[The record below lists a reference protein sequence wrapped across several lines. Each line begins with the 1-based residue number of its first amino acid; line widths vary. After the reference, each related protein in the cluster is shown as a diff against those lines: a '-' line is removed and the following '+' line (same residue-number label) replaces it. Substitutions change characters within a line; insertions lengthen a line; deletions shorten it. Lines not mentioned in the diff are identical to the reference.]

1 MKASELRV
9 GNWIYRSFTKEDV
22 KILGINAYE
31 TVSDGIVNSLSFKNG
46 INLYCENISVL
57 KPIPLTEEWLLKFGF
72 EKMNRTIYNSPN
84 SKIFSLNGF
93 FIKHYKR
100 LDIDYYECKI
110 GYVKLEYVHQLQNL
124 IFALTNTEL
133 QTT

>member
-1 MKASELRV
+1 MKASELRM
-9 GNWIYRSFTKEDV
+9 GNWIYFEKDII
-22 KILGINAYE
+22 KINNLNLKSIGWGNNNFAPVSLG
-31 TVSDGIVNSLSFKNG
+31 GF
-46 INLYCENISVL
+46 
-57 KPIPLTEEWLLKFGF
+57 KPIKLTEEWLVKFGF

-133 QTT
+133 QTI